1 MPVEAAIVAKYEF
14 VEICV
19 GVLAAQAVIC
29 AEAPSLHQRKSP
41 VNPWQDN
48 VCGHLADDAWIVP
61 IAGQSPIG
69 CVPVGQQCG
78 SALHIG
84 LHESFNRRGGIAGD
98 HGKADA
104 ARTCIEIFGMLA
116 SWLGLIGIAIDD
128 LDGPDDE
135 DFAGIAGLEECI
147 ALAEWNFRLTT
158 PSKGS
163 RSGSTI
169 DRRNFC
175 VSSQAVL

>member
-1 MPVEAAIVAKYEF
+1 MLNEF

-48 VCGHLADDAWIVP
+48 VSGHLADDAWIVP

-84 LHESFNRRGGIAGD
+84 FTKASIDAAELSVIMARRMRPERVSRYVACLRRG
-98 HGKADA
+98 
-104 ARTCIEIFGMLA
+104 LA
-116 SWLGLIGIAIDD
+116 LLV
-128 LDGPDDE
+128 
-135 DFAGIAGLEECI
+135 
-147 ALAEWNFRLTT
+147 
-158 PSKGS
+158 S
-163 RSGSTI
+163 RSITSTAPMTRI
-169 DRRNFC
+169 FPALPLSKK
-175 VSSQAVL
+175 VSPSRKGISV